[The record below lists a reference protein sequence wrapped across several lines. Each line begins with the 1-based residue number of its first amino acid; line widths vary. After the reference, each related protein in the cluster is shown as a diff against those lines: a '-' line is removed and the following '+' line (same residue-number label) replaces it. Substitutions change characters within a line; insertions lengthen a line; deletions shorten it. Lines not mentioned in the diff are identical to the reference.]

1 MRRPKINE
9 WRFISQAA
17 WLLVL
22 SSVLFGVPY
31 FSTVTWTKNIFWPN
45 LSTRFIVNNPTTS
58 FLYQIQSRLSSG
70 YETYY
75 VNLIIPFFVFVLLV
89 MILGRVW
96 CGWLCPIGFL
106 QNILL
111 RIRKRLGISFWDLP
125 PKATMMINQIGY
137 VILFLIILIS
147 LAVGL
152 TFLGMNNFFT
162 RSELPFEMVA
172 PPRPITIFLQQLIG
186 LESWDASVPLPGIII
201 AIMVI
206 VLSFKIRHFWCRICP
221 AGALM
226 SLFNRRALINI
237 KKDGTKCT
245 KCRACLRACPID
257 IEEIYE
263 EKEKD
268 NVTNGTCIHCY
279 RCVELCPEDGCLS
292 VTFMN
297 KTLVKSKYP
306 YTSRIKGVEE

>member
-31 FSTVTWTKNIFWPN
+31 FSTLTWTKNIFWPN
-45 LSTRFIVNNPTTS
+45 LSTRYIVNNPTPCV
-58 FLYQIQSRLSSG
+58 LYQIQSLLASG

-75 VNLIIPFFVFVLLV
+75 VNLIIPFFIFVL
-89 MILGRVW
+89 MIIILGRVW

-106 QNILL
+106 QDILS
-111 RIRKRLGISFWDLP
+111 RIRKRLNISYWDLSPKAVILLNQMGYVLLFIISF
-125 PKATMMINQIGY
+125 ISISIG
-137 VILFLIILIS
+137 V
-147 LAVGL
+147 
-152 TFLGMNNFFT
+152 TFLGMDNFFT
-162 RSELPFEMVA
+162 RSELPFEIVA
-172 PPRPITIFLQQLIG
+172 PARPIAIFLQQLVG
-186 LESWDASVPLPGIII
+186 LESWNAAVPLPGIII
-201 AIMVI
+201 AIVII
-206 VLSFKIRHFWCRICP
+206 VLSFKVRHFWCRICP

-279 RCVELCPEDGCLS
+279 RCIELCPEDGCLS

-297 KTLVKSKYP
+297 KTIVKSKYP
-306 YTSRIKGVEE
+306 YTPRVKGVVE